1 MMATDV
7 TRRAATCMTPQRG
20 IAVLICLLM
29 LIMVMLLGVSAAQLS
44 LQGEKAVR
52 GERDRDVAFLA
63 AEDAL
68 ADAEL
73 DIQGGDDSDGAGG
86 AGADA
91 PSGRGSA
98 FGPDAGDAF
107 AADCGGAAP
116 GLRLRAQDGVPPV
129 WQSVDLSGV
138 EDGGAC
144 SVDYGA
150 YTGAQMLTGEGF
162 LPFRKPRYVI
172 ERMECRQPGDDASA
186 GAASRY
192 CYRVTVMGFGAKPAT
207 EVVLQSVFSKPE

>member
-1 MMATDV
+1 MLG
-7 TRRAATCMTPQRG
+7 RQRG
-20 IAVLICLLM
+20 IALVISLM
-29 LIMVMLLGVSAAQLS
+29 LLLMVMLLGVSAAQLC
-44 LQGEKAVR
+44 LQGEKAAR

-73 DIQGGDDSDGAGG
+73 DIAGGPKGAGDP
-86 AGADA
+86 ARTAA
-91 PSGRGSA
+91 L
-98 FGPDAGDAF
+98 GPESESF
-107 AADCGGAAP
+107 ATDCGGGAAA
-116 GLRLRAQDGVPPV
+116 GLRARAAAGKPPV
-129 WQSVDLSGV
+129 WQVVDLSGA

-144 SVDYGA
+144 TATHGA
-150 YTGAQMLTGEGF
+150 FTGAAMPTGQGF
-162 LPFRKPRYVI
+162 LPFKKPRYLI

-192 CYRVTVMGFGAKPAT
+192 CYRVTVIGFGAKPGT

>member
-1 MMATDV
+1 MMA
-7 TRRAATCMTPQRG
+7 RCMTRHFIRQRG

-44 LQGEKAVR
+44 LQGEKAAR

-68 ADAEL
+68 SDAEL
-73 DIQGGDDSDGAGG
+73 DIQGGGVDGG
-86 AGADA
+86 AGPAA
-91 PSGRGSA
+91 PSARGSA
-98 FGPDAGDAF
+98 FGPDATRSF
-107 AADCGGAAP
+107 AIDCGGAEP
-116 GLRLRAQDGVPPV
+116 GLRVRAPDGTPPV

-144 SVDYGA
+144 TVAYGA
-150 YTGAQMLTGEGF
+150 YTAAQMPTGEGF
-162 LPFRKPRYVI
+162 LPFKKPRYVI
-172 ERMECRQPGDDASA
+172 ERMECRQPGEDASA

>member
-1 MMATDV
+1 MMTMCL
-7 TRRAATCMTPQRG
+7 TRNAIRQRG
-20 IAVLICLLM
+20 VALLICLLM

-44 LQGEKAVR
+44 LQGETAAR

-73 DIQGGDDSDGAGG
+73 DIQGGADGG
-86 AGADA
+86 AGDA
-91 PSGRGSA
+91 APTVRSDA
-98 FGPDAGDAF
+98 FGPDATEAF
-107 AADCGGAAP
+107 SANCGAGAS
-116 GLRLRAQDGVPPV
+116 GLRTRAPDSAPPV
-129 WQSVDLSGV
+129 WQSVDLSGT

-144 SVDYGA
+144 TVIYGA
-150 YTGAQMLTGEGF
+150 YTAAQMPIGEGF
-162 LPFRKPRYVI
+162 LPFKKPRYVI
-172 ERMECRQPGDDASA
+172 ERMECHQPGEDASA

-192 CYRVTVMGFGAKPAT
+192 CYRVTAIGFGAKPAT